1 MPKASISL
9 TPFIIWVPLFYLVL
23 LSFPLPGPLVLL
35 SPTQFCPSDKHF
47 LTFPPLSSRSVFLT
61 CTHWLISDWS
71 KCMSH
76 GSWLVDSSTYACTV
90 GSFMI
95 GRSVYLYLPRWTHT
109 ERRAEHIPTN
119 PASHIFQSHLPLSY
133 FLSYSGGCG
142 GAELQRA
149 CGGADLTVRAAARNC
164 SVRVTAWI
172 YECR

>member
-23 LSFPLPGPLVLL
+23 LSFSPPGPLVLL
-35 SPTQFCPSDKHF
+35 SPTQFCPSDKYF

-71 KCMSH
+71 RCMSH

-95 GRSVYLYLPRWTHT
+95 GRPVYLSLPRWTHLHYT

-119 PASHIFQSHLPLSY
+119 PGSRI
-133 FLSYSGGCG
+133 FLSPISS
-142 GAELQRA
+142 
-149 CGGADLTVRAAARNC
+149 LTLAVPAPR
-164 SVRVTAWI
+164 I
-172 YECR
+172 